1 MKCALGLCG
10 SLVMMA
16 TCVVGIAAEP
26 ETASRDE
33 SQVTINAEYDT
44 FSDSEGYGFVL
55 IVSKWEPH
63 GTAEV
68 HMVGPRGD
76 TLTIVSSARS
86 LHANEKG
93 RFTVFVPYGLQGL
106 YAGHWQLVVAG
117 KNGIHQARIEVPPA
131 PQSGQSKADGT

>member
-1 MKCALGLCG
+1 MKRALSLCS

-16 TCVVGIAAEP
+16 TCVVGNAAEP
-26 ETASRDE
+26 EASLRQE
-33 SQVTINAEYDT
+33 SEVTINAEYDT

-63 GTAEV
+63 VPAEV

-86 LHANEKG
+86 LQANEKG
-93 RFTVFVPYGLQGL
+93 RFTVFVPYGLKGL
-106 YAGHWQLVVAG
+106 YAGQWQLVVAG
-117 KNGIHQARIEVPPA
+117 KNGIHQARIEVPPT